1 MTLPLPY
8 VALDEAD
15 LAGKTLIMRVDFNSP
30 VEEMGGNLVLRDTTR
45 IDDHLRT
52 SIMPLFELP
61 RPPRNIVLLAHQGRP
76 GRDDCTTLLPH
87 FVHCR
92 DRLRPNGIETAYVW
106 EGSDSKAVR
115 QLGEAAVASGEV
127 LARIRT
133 LPDRAVLLLENVRFS
148 EAESRVKGDQPAAFA
163 DTPLIRML
171 AEVDQRVAALDGF
184 SVGHRAQASVVG
196 LAALGP
202 LHAGPVVM
210 REIRQLS
217 QALESPKAPMLL
229 IVGGAK
235 VDDSLSSIQVFLEQG
250 KADRVITGGLVGL
263 VLLQAQGVQL
273 NGQTETNLAAASRDL
288 PQTVAKAKALT
299 DRFGGDKIRVPVDVA
314 LGPPQGSTAQ
324 RAEVPVDRIDPR
336 DPRHAGDIGLRTIAR
351 YACDLAQTNTL
362 VMNGPMGRYE
372 WPCFARGNDEI
383 LRYAAYVAQAR
394 NAHVLVGG
402 GDTGA
407 SLGALPAELVRHVK
421 VCSSG
426 KAFLEVLA
434 TGTVESLIGVR
445 MLARR

>member
-1 MTLPLPY
+1 MTVPY

-30 VEEMGGNLVLRDTTR
+30 VAEMGGGLVLRDTTR

-52 SIMPLFELP
+52 SIMPLFERP
-61 RPPRNIVLLAHQGRP
+61 RPPRNLVLLAHQGRP

-87 FVHCR
+87 VAYCR
-92 DRLRPNGIETAYVW
+92 DKLRPEGIETAYVW
-106 EGSDSKAVR
+106 EGSDDEAIR
-115 QLGEAAVASGEV
+115 QMGEAAVASDDV
-127 LARIRT
+127 LARIRS
-133 LPDRAVLLLENVRFS
+133 LPERTVLVLENVRFS

-163 DTPLIRML
+163 HTPLIRML
-171 AEVDQRVAALDGF
+171 AGVDNRIVALDGF

-202 LHAGPVVM
+202 LYAGPVVM

-217 QALESPKAPMLL
+217 QALESPQAPMLL

-235 VDDSLSSIQVFLEQG
+235 VDDSLGSMQVFLEQG
-250 KADRVITGGLVGL
+250 KADAVITGGLVGL
-263 VLLQAQGVQL
+263 VLLQAQGVRL
-273 NGQTETNLAAASRDL
+273 NEQTETNLAAASQDL
-288 PQTVAKAKALT
+288 PQALAKARALL
-299 DRFGGDKIRVPVDVA
+299 DRFGGDRIRVPSDLA
-314 LGPPQGSTAQ
+314 LGPQQGSAAQ
-324 RAEVPVDRIDPR
+324 RAVLPVDRIDPH
-336 DPRHAGDIGLRTIAR
+336 DPRHIGDIGLQTIAR
-351 YACDLAQTNTL
+351 YAGDIVRASTL

-372 WPCFARGNDEI
+372 WPCFARGNEEI
-383 LRYAAYVAQAR
+383 LRYAAYAAQVR

-407 SLGALPAELVRHVK
+407 SLGALPADLVDYVK

>member
-1 MTLPLPY
+1 MTVPY
-8 VALDEAD
+8 LALDEAD

-30 VEEMGGNLVLRDTTR
+30 VEEVGDDLVLRDTTR
-45 IDDHLRT
+45 IDDHLHT
-52 SIMPLFELP
+52 SVMPLFELP
-61 RPPRNIVLLAHQGRP
+61 KPPRNIVLLAHQGRP

-87 FVHCR
+87 FVYCR
-92 DRLRPNGIETAYVW
+92 DKLRSKGIETAYVW
-106 EGSDSKAVR
+106 EGSGSAAVR
-115 QLGEAAVASGEV
+115 QLGEEAVASADV
-127 LARIRT
+127 LARIRS
-133 LPDRAVLLLENVRFS
+133 LPERTVLLLENVRFS
-148 EAESRVKGDQPAAFA
+148 EAESNVKGNQPAAFA

-171 AEVDQRVAALDGF
+171 AEVNNRVVALDGF

-210 REIRQLS
+210 REIEQLS

-235 VDDSLSSIQVFLEQG
+235 VDDSLSSMQVFLEQG
-250 KADRVITGGLVGL
+250 KADTVLTGGLVGL
-263 VLLQAQGVQL
+263 VLLQAQGIQL
-273 NGQTETNLAAASRDL
+273 NEQTETNIAAVTRDL
-288 PQTVAKAKALT
+288 SQTLAKARALM
-299 DRFGGDKIRVPVDVA
+299 DSFGGNKIRVPVDIA
-314 LGPPQGSTAQ
+314 LGPQLASAAQ
-324 RAEVPVDRIDPR
+324 RAELTVNRIDPH
-336 DPRHAGDIGLRTIAR
+336 DPRHIGDIGLQTIAQ
-351 YACDLAQTNTL
+351 YACDIAQANTL

-372 WPCFARGNDEI
+372 WPCFTRGNEEI
-383 LRYAAYVAQAR
+383 LRYAAYAAQAR

-407 SLGALPAELVRHVK
+407 SLGALSAELVGQVN

>member
-1 MTLPLPY
+1 MTVPY
-8 VALDEAD
+8 LALDEAD

-30 VEEMGGNLVLRDTTR
+30 VEEAHEGLVLRDTTR
-45 IDDHLRT
+45 IDDHLDT

-87 FVHCR
+87 FVYCR
-92 DRLRPNGIETAYVW
+92 DKLRSKGIETAYVW
-106 EGSDSKAVR
+106 EGLGSEAIR
-115 QLGEAAVASGEV
+115 QRGEAAVASDDV
-127 LARIRT
+127 LRRIRS

-148 EAESRVKGDQPAAFA
+148 EAESRVKGDQPVAFA

-171 AEVDQRVAALDGF
+171 AEVDNRVVALDGF
-184 SVGHRAQASVVG
+184 SVGHRAQTSVVG

-202 LHAGPVVM
+202 LYAGPVVM
-210 REIRQLS
+210 REIEQLS

-229 IVGGAK
+229 IIGGAK
-235 VDDSLSSIQVFLEQG
+235 VDDSLSSMQYFLEQG
-250 KADRVITGGLVGL
+250 KADTVITGGLVGL
-263 VLLQAQGVQL
+263 VLLQAQGIQL
-273 NGQTETNLAAASRDL
+273 NGQTETNIAAATRDL
-288 PQTVAKAKALT
+288 PQTLAKGRALI
-299 DRFGGDKIRVPVDVA
+299 DRFGDKIRVPVDVA
-314 LGPPQGSTAQ
+314 LGPQQGSAVE
-324 RAEVPVDRIDPR
+324 RAELPASRIDR
-336 DPRHAGDIGLRTIAR
+336 SDPRHIGDIGLQTITR
-351 YACDLAQTNTL
+351 YTCEIAQANTL

-372 WPCFARGNDEI
+372 WPCFARGNEEI
-383 LRYAAYVAQAR
+383 LRYAAYAAQAR
-394 NAHVLVGG
+394 NARVLVGG

-407 SLGALPAELVRHVK
+407 SLGALPTDLVGHVK

>member
-1 MTLPLPY
+1 MTVPY

-30 VEEMGGNLVLRDTTR
+30 VEAAREGLVLRDTMR
-45 IDDHLRT
+45 IDDHLHT

-61 RPPRNIVLLAHQGRP
+61 RPPRNVVLLAHQGRP
-76 GRDDCTTLLPH
+76 GRDDCTTLRPH
-87 FVHCR
+87 FAYCR
-92 DRLRPNGIETAYVW
+92 DKLRPKGIETAYVW
-106 EGSDSKAVR
+106 EGFDDEAVR
-115 QLGEAAVASGEV
+115 RLGEAAVASDAV
-127 LARIRT
+127 LARIRS
-133 LPDRAVLLLENVRFS
+133 LPQRTVLLLENVRFS
-148 EAESRVKGDQPAAFA
+148 EAESRVKGDAPAAFA

-171 AEVDQRVAALDGF
+171 AGVDHRVVALDGF

-202 LHAGPVVM
+202 LYAGPVM
-210 REIRQLS
+210 RREIGQLS

-235 VDDSLSSIQVFLEQG
+235 VDDSLSSMQVFLEQG
-250 KADRVITGGLVGL
+250 KADTVMTGGLVGL
-263 VLLQAQGVQL
+263 VLLQAQGIQL
-273 NGQTETNLAAASRDL
+273 NEQTETNIAAATRDL
-288 PQTVAKAKALT
+288 PQTLAKAKALM
-299 DRFGGDKIRVPVDVA
+299 DRFGGDRIRVPVDAA
-314 LGPPQGSTAQ
+314 LGPHQGSAAQ
-324 RAEVPVDRIDPR
+324 RDELPVERIDPY
-336 DPRHAGDIGLRTIAR
+336 DPRHIGDIGLQTMAQ
-351 YACDLAQTNTL
+351 YTCDIVQASTL

-372 WPCFARGNDEI
+372 WPCFARGNAEI
-383 LRYAAYVAQAR
+383 LRYAAYAAQAR

-407 SLGALPAELVRHVK
+407 SLGGLPTDLADYVK

-434 TGTVESLIGVR
+434 TGTVESLIGIR

>member
-1 MTLPLPY
+1 MTVPY
-8 VALDEAD
+8 MALKEAD

-30 VEEMGGNLVLRDTTR
+30 VEAARAGSVLRDTTR
-45 IDDHLRT
+45 IDDHLDT

-87 FVHCR
+87 FVYCR
-92 DRLRPNGIETAYVW
+92 DKLRSKGIETAYVW
-106 EGSDSKAVR
+106 EGADSATIR
-115 QLGEAAVASGEV
+115 QLGEEAVASDAV
-127 LARIRT
+127 LARIRS
-133 LPDRAVLLLENVRFS
+133 LPERTVLMLENVRFS
-148 EAESRVKGDQPAAFA
+148 EAESRVQGDQPAAFA

-171 AEVDQRVAALDGF
+171 AEVDNRVVALDGF

-202 LHAGPVVM
+202 LYAGPVVM
-210 REIRQLS
+210 REIEQLS
-217 QALESPKAPMLL
+217 RALESPKAPMLL

-235 VDDSLSSIQVFLEQG
+235 VDDSLSSMQYFLEQG
-250 KADRVITGGLVGL
+250 KADTVITGGLVGL
-263 VLLQAQGVQL
+263 VLLQAQGIQL
-273 NGQTETNLAAASRDL
+273 NEQTETNIGAATRDL
-288 PQTVAKAKALT
+288 PQTLAKARALM
-299 DRFGGDKIRVPVDVA
+299 DDFGGDKIRVPVDVA
-314 LGPPQGSTAQ
+314 LGPWQGTAVE
-324 RAEVPVDRIDPR
+324 RAELTASRIDR
-336 DPRHAGDIGLRTIAR
+336 SDPRHIGDIGLQTITR
-351 YACDLAQTNTL
+351 YTCEIAQANTL

-372 WPCFARGNDEI
+372 WPCFVHGNEEI
-383 LRYAAYVAQAR
+383 LRYAAYAAQASD
-394 NAHVLVGG
+394 AHVLVGG

-407 SLGALPAELVRHVK
+407 SLGALPTELVGHVK

>member
-1 MTLPLPY
+1 MTAPY

-15 LAGKTLIMRVDFNSP
+15 LADKTLILRVDFNSP
-30 VEEMGGNLVLRDTTR
+30 VEATREGLVLRDTTR
-45 IDDHLRT
+45 IDDHLRA

-76 GRDDCTTLLPH
+76 GRDDCTTLRPH
-87 FVHCR
+87 FAYCR
-92 DRLRPNGIETAYVW
+92 DKLRPQGIEAAYVW
-106 EGSDSKAVR
+106 EGRDDEAVR
-115 QLGEAAVASGEV
+115 QLGEAAVASDAV
-127 LARIRT
+127 LARIRS
-133 LPDRAVLLLENVRFS
+133 LPARAVLLLENVRFS
-148 EAESRVKGDQPAAFA
+148 EAESRVKGEAPAAFA

-171 AEVDQRVAALDGF
+171 AEVDHRIVALDGF

-210 REIRQLS
+210 REIKQLS
-217 QALESPKAPMLL
+217 QALESPRAPMLL

-235 VDDSLSSIQVFLEQG
+235 VDDSLSSMQVFLEQG
-250 KADRVITGGLVGL
+250 KADAVLAGGLVGL
-263 VLLQAQGVQL
+263 ALLQAQGIQL
-273 NGQTETNLAAASRDL
+273 NEQTETNMAAASRDL
-288 PQTVAKAKALT
+288 PRALAQAHALMDSFG
-299 DRFGGDKIRVPVDVA
+299 DRIRTPDDVA
-314 LGPPQGSTAQ
+314 LGPQQGSTAQ
-324 RAEVPVDRIDPR
+324 RAEAPVDRIDPR
-336 DPRHAGDIGLRTIAR
+336 DPRHIGDIGLQTIAR
-351 YACDLAQTNTL
+351 YTRDIARANTL

-372 WPCFARGNDEI
+372 WPCFARGNEEI
-383 LRYAAYVAQAR
+383 LRYAAYAAQAR

-407 SLGALPAELVRHVK
+407 SLGALPAELVDYVK

>member
-1 MTLPLPY
+1 MTVSY
-8 VALDEAD
+8 AALNEAD
-15 LAGKTLIMRVDFNSP
+15 LVGKTLIMRVDFNSP
-30 VEEMGGNLVLRDTTR
+30 VEGAGGDLVLRDTAR
-45 IDDHLRT
+45 LDDHLYT
-52 SIMPLFELP
+52 SIVPLFELP
-61 RPPRNIVLLAHQGRP
+61 GPPRNIVLLAHQGRP

-92 DRLRPNGIETAYVW
+92 DKLRPQGIETAYVW
-106 EGSDSKAVR
+106 EGSDSETIG
-115 QLGEAAVASGEV
+115 QMGEAAVASDAV
-127 LARIRT
+127 LACIRS
-133 LPDRAVLLLENVRFS
+133 LPERTVLLLENVRFS
-148 EAESRVKGDQPAAFA
+148 EAESHVQGDEPAAFA
-163 DTPLIRML
+163 DTRLIRML
-171 AEVDQRVAALDGF
+171 AEVDNRVVALDGF

-202 LHAGPVVM
+202 LYAGPVVM
-210 REIRQLS
+210 REIKQLS

-235 VDDSLSSIQVFLEQG
+235 VDDSLSSMRYFLEQG
-250 KADRVITGGLVGL
+250 KADTVITGGLVGL
-263 VLLQAQGVQL
+263 VLLQAQGIQL
-273 NGQTETNLAAASRDL
+273 NGQTETNIAAATRDL
-288 PQTVAKAKALT
+288 PRTLAKARALM
-299 DRFGGDKIRVPVDVA
+299 DRFGDDRIRVPVDVA
-314 LGPPQGSTAQ
+314 LGPQQGSAAR
-324 RAEVPVDRIDPR
+324 RAELPADRVDPR
-336 DPRHAGDIGLRTIAR
+336 DPRHIGDIGLRTIAQ
-351 YACDLAQTNTL
+351 YTCDVAQANTL

-372 WPCFARGNDEI
+372 WPCFARGNGEI
-383 LRYAAYVAQAR
+383 LRYAAYAAQAK

-407 SLGALPAELVRHVK
+407 SLGTLPADLVSHVK

>member
-1 MTLPLPY
+1 MTVPY

-30 VEEMGGNLVLRDTTR
+30 VEATRAGLVLRDTTR
-45 IDDHLRT
+45 IDDHLHT

-61 RPPRNIVLLAHQGRP
+61 KPPCNIVLLAHQGRP

-87 FVHCR
+87 FAYCR
-92 DRLRPNGIETAYVW
+92 GKLRPKGIETAYVW
-106 EGSDSKAVR
+106 EGFDGDAVE
-115 QLGEAAVASGEV
+115 QMGEAAVASDEV
-127 LARIRT
+127 LARLRSLPERT
-133 LPDRAVLLLENVRFS
+133 VLLLENVRFS
-148 EAESRVKGDQPAAFA
+148 EAESRVKGDEPAAFA

-171 AEVDQRVAALDGF
+171 AEVDNRVMALDGF
-184 SVGHRAQASVVG
+184 SVAHRAQASVVG

-202 LHAGPVVM
+202 LYAGPVVM

-235 VDDSLSSIQVFLEQG
+235 VDDSLSSMQVFLEQG
-250 KADRVITGGLVGL
+250 KADTVIAGGLVGL
-263 VLLQAQGVQL
+263 VLLQAQGIQL
-273 NGQTETNLAAASRDL
+273 NEQTEANMAAATRDL
-288 PQTVAKAKALT
+288 SQARAQAHALM
-299 DRFGGDKIRVPVDVA
+299 DRYGDKIRVPVDVA
-314 LGPPQGSTAQ
+314 LGPQQGTAMQ
-324 RAEVPVDRIDPR
+324 RAELPASRVDPH
-336 DPRHAGDIGLRTIAR
+336 DPRHVGDIGLQTIAQ
-351 YACDLAQTNTL
+351 YARDIAQASTL

-372 WPCFARGNDEI
+372 WPCFARGNEEI
-383 LRYAAYVAQAR
+383 LRYAAYAAQMR
-394 NAHVLVGG
+394 NARVLVGG

-407 SLGALPAELVRHVK
+407 SLGALPGDLVDYVK

-434 TGTVESLIGVR
+434 TGTVASLIGVR

>member
-1 MTLPLPY
+1 MTVPY
-8 VALDEAD
+8 TALNEAD

-30 VEEMGGNLVLRDTTR
+30 VEEVHEGLVLRDTTR
-45 IDDHLRT
+45 IDDHLDT

-87 FVHCR
+87 FVYCR
-92 DRLRPNGIETAYVW
+92 DKLRSKGIETAYVW
-106 EGSDSKAVR
+106 EGLDSEAIR
-115 QLGEAAVASGEV
+115 QRGEAAVASDDV
-127 LARIRT
+127 LTRIRS
-133 LPDRAVLLLENVRFS
+133 LPDRAVLLLENVRLS

-171 AEVDQRVAALDGF
+171 AEVANRVVALDGF

-202 LHAGPVVM
+202 LYAGPVVM
-210 REIRQLS
+210 REIEQLS

-229 IVGGAK
+229 IIGGAK
-235 VDDSLSSIQVFLEQG
+235 VDDSLSSMQYFLEQG
-250 KADRVITGGLVGL
+250 KADTVITGGLVGL
-263 VLLQAQGVQL
+263 VLLQAQGIQL
-273 NGQTETNLAAASRDL
+273 NGQTETNIAAATRDL
-288 PQTVAKAKALT
+288 PQTLAKARALM
-299 DRFGGDKIRVPVDVA
+299 DRFGDKIRVPVDVA
-314 LGPPQGSTAQ
+314 LGPQQGYAVE
-324 RAEVPVDRIDPR
+324 RAELPASRIDR
-336 DPRHAGDIGLRTIAR
+336 SDPRHIGDIGLQTITR
-351 YACDLAQTNTL
+351 YTCEIAQANTL

-372 WPCFARGNDEI
+372 WPCFARGNEEI
-383 LRYAAYVAQAR
+383 LRYAAYAAQAR
-394 NAHVLVGG
+394 NARVLVGG

-407 SLGALPAELVRHVK
+407 SLGALPTDLVSHVK